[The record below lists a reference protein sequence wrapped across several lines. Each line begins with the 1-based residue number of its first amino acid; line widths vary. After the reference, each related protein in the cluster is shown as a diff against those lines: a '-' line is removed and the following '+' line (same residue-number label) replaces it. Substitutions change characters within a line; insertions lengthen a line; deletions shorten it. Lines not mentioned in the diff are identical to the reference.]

1 MSFDDPP
8 RKLVRHFNEP
18 GDLHE
23 LTFSCFHRKQLL
35 ISDAWRS
42 QLARSIDRAGEL
54 QRFELI
60 AFVFMPEHVH
70 LLVRPLQAKPDIDK
84 YLWAIKQPFSRKIK
98 SLLVQEKAPLL
109 QELTIRERPG
119 KLTFRFWQEGPGCDR
134 NLYTEKAIL
143 GSIDYLHRNP
153 VERTLCVRAIDWKWS
168 SASRY
173 ILPDEPPDPDLPKIF
188 KLPGYYVQ

>member
-8 RKLVRHFNEP
+8 RKLVRHFHEP

-70 LLVRPLQAKPDIDK
+70 LLVTLASEAGHRQIPLGNQTAF
-84 YLWAIKQPFSRKIK
+84 LA
-98 SLLVQEKAPLL
+98 
-109 QELTIRERPG
+109 
-119 KLTFRFWQEGPGCDR
+119 
-134 NLYTEKAIL
+134 
-143 GSIDYLHRNP
+143 
-153 VERTLCVRAIDWKWS
+153 
-168 SASRY
+168 
-173 ILPDEPPDPDLPKIF
+173 
-188 KLPGYYVQ
+188 